1 MTLTKSQSVETGDRP
16 GLSNPY
22 TFLRGQ
28 IMTNPS
34 TATLTSSFARGV
46 AAATIPYAADHPGIS
61 EERLPFSVRLV
72 RSESELRKAVEI
84 RHAAYARHMPEVAKT
99 LKVPES
105 LDLDADAAV
114 LLAESRVDGSPLGTI
129 RIQSNRHQPLALERS
144 IQFPEWLQGKVL
156 AHVSRLGV
164 AQGLAGRL
172 VKTVL
177 IKASFQYCEANGID
191 WAIVAARTP
200 LDRQYAALLFEDIFP
215 EAGFV
220 PLPHMNNVPHRVMGF
235 EIETGRARWTEA
247 NHPLLGFFCHTYHP
261 DIDVIDVIDE
271 LVPGALASRVP
282 VREPVMRV
290 Q

>member
-1 MTLTKSQSVETGDRP
+1 M
-16 GLSNPY
+16 N
-22 TFLRGQ
+22 
-28 IMTNPS
+28 IPS
-34 TATLTSSFARGV
+34 TATLTSHFAP
-46 AAATIPYAADHPGIS
+46 ANASATIPFTAGIPGVS
-61 EERLPFSVRLV
+61 VERLPFTVRLV

-99 LKVPES
+99 LRDPEP
-105 LDLDADAAV
+105 LDLAADSAV

-129 RIQSNRHQPLALERS
+129 RLQSNRHQPLALERS
-144 IQFPEWLQGKVL
+144 VDFPTWLQGKVL

-164 AQGLAGRL
+164 AQGLSGRL

-235 EIETGRARWTEA
+235 EIETGKARWTEA
-247 NHPLLGFFCHTYHP
+247 KHPLLGFFCNTYHP
-261 DIDVIDVIDE
+261 DIDVVDE
-271 LVPGALASRVP
+271 INAGVPLSRDP
-282 VREPVMRV
+282 VAQPMISV